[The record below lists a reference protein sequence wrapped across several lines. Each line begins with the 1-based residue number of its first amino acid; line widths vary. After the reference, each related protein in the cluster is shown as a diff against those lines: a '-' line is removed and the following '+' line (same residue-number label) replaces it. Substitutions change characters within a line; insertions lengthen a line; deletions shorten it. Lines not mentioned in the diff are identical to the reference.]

1 MKAFNACRAAS
12 LSTGQRNLGT
22 RLRRRHGILSP
33 SSSPYFTYD
42 TNQDN
47 AVGCQQK
54 MTFSSS
60 PPSNNSND
68 TSSTADGFL
77 PFWKDLIAKGKLRSD
92 KAQERA
98 AKRLHRLQQALKGYS
113 NEVTFLHH
121 DSRIRKIDENINDG
135 EGDKQEKTV
144 KGESAENDKEKIL
157 EEEVHLPPIPRIP
170 RGLYIHGPV
179 GSGKSLLM
187 DTFYNTINIPASKK
201 VRYHFHAFMQDIHKR
216 IHSLKQEDLR
226 TRGRNFSIDTS
237 EEHNP
242 IVRVALQLSRETA
255 LLCLD
260 EFQVTDVADAL
271 IMSQLFEVLF
281 AFGTVVVATSNR
293 PPQDLYEG
301 GLNRSYFLPFI
312 GILER
317 HCLVHSLVSEMGDYR
332 KLLSTTDLAENKGNS
347 GISRNTEKEL
357 NNNEAKLLGL
367 SHKGGTFFL
376 SDKTHMETVVK
387 KLLSMVYPITAR
399 NNLLQS
405 FDMPVAFGRTF
416 QVSTG
421 DPSGLV
427 GIFSFKELCHGDLG
441 AADYRA
447 IAHRFSIIALKD
459 IPELSTFQH
468 NHARRFI
475 TLVDELYEGKCAL
488 VCSTNDKVSDPD
500 DLFQSANSS
509 SGSKGDLSDSNSLKL
524 GETLGLEDVQT
535 QGGQPVSTLASV
547 QELSFAFLR
556 AASRITEMTSHRWWK
571 QVLQEDD
578 WTLN

>member
-1 MKAFNACRAAS
+1 MKAFSACRA
-12 LSTGQRNLGT
+12 TGQRNLGT
-22 RLRRRHGILSP
+22 HLRRRHGTQSS
-33 SSSPYFTYD
+33 SSSPYFS
-42 TNQDN
+42 NLKIRDN
-47 AVGCQQK
+47 VALFQQK
-54 MTFSSS
+54 MQFSSR
-60 PPSNNSND
+60 PPSKKSNHV
-68 TSSTADGFL
+68 SSTANGFL
-77 PFWKDLIAKGKLRSD
+77 PFWKDLIALGKLRPD

-98 AKRLHRLQQALKGYS
+98 AKRLHRLQQALMGYS
-113 NEVTFLHH
+113 NEATFVHH
-121 DSRIRKIDENINDG
+121 DSRIIKNEEKNKG
-135 EGDKQEKTV
+135 EGDNQEQEV
-144 KGESAENDKEKIL
+144 KGEGTENDNQKTSKEEL
-157 EEEVHLPPIPRIP
+157 SLPPIPRIP

-187 DTFYNTINIPASKK
+187 DSFYNTIDIPDSKK
-201 VRYHFHAFMQDIHKR
+201 VRYHFHAFMQDIHR
-216 IHSLKQEDLR
+216 RMHSLKQDDLR

-242 IVRVALQLSRETA
+242 IIRVALQLSRETT

-332 KLLSTTDLAENKGNS
+332 KFLSATDSTEMKGNS
-347 GISRNTEKEL
+347 GTSGNNEDEL
-357 NNNEAKLLGL
+357 NNTDAKLLGL
-367 SHKGGTFFL
+367 SHKGDTFFL
-376 SDKTHMETVVK
+376 SDENLMETIVHE
-387 KLLSMVYPITAR
+387 LLSVVYPTGAVG
-399 NNLLQS
+399 NLLQL

-416 QVSTG
+416 EVSAG
-421 DPSGLV
+421 EPNGLV

-447 IAHRFSIIALKD
+447 IAQRFSVIALKD
-459 IPELSTFQH
+459 IPKLSTFQH

-488 VCSTNDKVSDPD
+488 ICSTNDKVSGPD

-509 SGSKGDLSDSNSLKL
+509 GGSTGDLSDSNSLKL

-547 QELSFAFLR
+547 RELSFAFQR
-556 AASRITEMTSHRWWK
+556 AASRITEMTSHRWWN